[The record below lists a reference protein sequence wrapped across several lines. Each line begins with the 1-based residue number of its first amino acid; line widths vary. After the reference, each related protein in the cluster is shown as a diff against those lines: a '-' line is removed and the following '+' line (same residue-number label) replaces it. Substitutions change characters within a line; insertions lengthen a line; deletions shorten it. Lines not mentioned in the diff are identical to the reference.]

1 MVPIIPAAAGIATDE
16 PSPKNARQTFNE
28 ATFWPSAIVLYGDI
42 GSSLTGIK
50 VDKVLERIKRIIP

>member
-28 ATFWPSAIVLYGDI
+28 ATFWSSAIVIYDV
-42 GSSLTGIK
+42 TGVIS
-50 VDKVLERIKRIIP
+50 RA

>member
-28 ATFWPSAIVLYGDI
+28 ATFWPSAFVLYDG
-42 GSSLTGIK
+42 K
-50 VDKVLERIKRIIP
+50 EIISRA